1 MKTAVANFLISY
13 FVMKLSGLEKYKMF
27 FILENLFWK
36 YLFIMFWSHY

>member
-27 FILENLFWK
+27 FILENLF
-36 YLFIMFWSHY
+36 